1 MTAMSM
7 QPVLSTIAQR
17 FYGAGGAPIQ
27 GQRWAGTALTRYG
40 VIYPGWVL
48 RLPEATRANAKRA
61 RSSARGGVEKTTTV
75 GKRRFGRT
83 FTGTASIAESEDTW
97 SMNWFEAWSITK
109 LAELQPRLEAA
120 LHHRQRGDIVTQQA
134 ISIGVAVVVVGA
146 ILVAFYKIVG
156 TALDNFGTQLSNV
169 GH

>member
-7 QPVLSTIAQR
+7 QPVLSAIAQR
-17 FYGAGGAPIQ
+17 IYGAGGAPIQ

-61 RSSARGGVEKTTTV
+61 RNRARGRSRENDDGMYTEV
-75 GKRRFGRT
+75 GRT
-83 FTGTASIAESEDTW
+83 FTGAASIAESEDTW

-109 LAELQPRLEAA
+109 LAELQPRLGAA

-134 ISIGVAVVVVGA
+134 RIAVFF
-146 ILVAFYKIVG
+146 AFFPPHSQTHSV
-156 TALDNFGTQLSNV
+156 
-169 GH
+169 